1 MPSWA
6 VTGGGGFIGS
16 NIVARLVH
24 NGDEV
29 RVVDDFSTG
38 RRCNLEGLEDEITL
52 YEGSITDV
60 DLLAEVFDGVDYVLH
75 QAAVPSVQRSVEDPV
90 TSDRAN
96 VGGTLKV
103 LETARQTSVKRVVY
117 ASSSSV
123 YGDSEELPKHE
134 DMRPMPK
141 SPYAA
146 SKLAGEYYC
155 SVYNDLFDL
164 ETVCL
169 RYFNVFGPR
178 QDPGSDYAA
187 VIPIFV
193 RCALEDRTA
202 SVFGDGEQS
211 RDFTYVENAVQAN
224 LLAATAEDAPGAVCN
239 VGCGE
244 RYTLNTLLDMLGS
257 ILEKKVDR
265 EYTSPRPGDVRH
277 SEADISRAQDLL
289 GYSPEVGFKEGLRH
303 TVAWYSEDDNG
314 GAGQGAESSGT
325 RAAD

>member
-1 MPSWA
+1 MAVWA

-24 NGDEV
+24 KDDEV

-38 RRCNLEGLEDEITL
+38 RRSNLEGLEEDITL

-60 DLLAEVFDGVDYVLH
+60 DLLEEAFDGVDYVLH
-75 QAAVPSVQRSVEDPV
+75 QAAVPSVQRSVEDPI
-90 TSDRAN
+90 TTDRVN

-103 LETARQTSVKRVVY
+103 LETARNTSVKRVVY

-123 YGDSEELPKHE
+123 YGDSETLPKHE

-146 SKLAGEYYC
+146 NKLAGEYYC
-155 SVYNDLFDL
+155 SVYNDLFGL
-164 ETVCL
+164 ETVSL
-169 RYFNVFGPR
+169 RYFNVYGPR

-193 RCALEDRTA
+193 RCALEDRPAT
-202 SVFGDGEQS
+202 VFGDGEQS

-224 LLAATAEDAPGAVCN
+224 LLAATADDAPGEVCN

-257 ILEKKVDR
+257 ILEKEVER
-265 EYTSPRPGDVRH
+265 EYTSPRAGDVRH
-277 SEADISRAQDLL
+277 SEADIRRAQEVLC
-289 GYSPEVGFKEGLRH
+289 YSPDVDFQEGLRH
-303 TVAWYSEDDNG
+303 TVAWYSEDENG
-314 GAGQGAESSGT
+314 AASQESDASGATAGS
-325 RAAD
+325 